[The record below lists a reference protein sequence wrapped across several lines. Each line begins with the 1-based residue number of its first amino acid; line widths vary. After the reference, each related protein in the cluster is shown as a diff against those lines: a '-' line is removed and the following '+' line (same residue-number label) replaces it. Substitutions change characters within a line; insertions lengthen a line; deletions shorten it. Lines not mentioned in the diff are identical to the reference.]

1 MFIYALAELVDGVTK
16 LTGLRGAPNFSH
28 GFVYYFNCKIDK
40 KLRDRQ
46 LPRSLIDQS
55 AFIIDK
61 HLLNYEL
68 MGKGYRQNVCQRPAA
83 LTYLIIALTV
93 SAVPSTKVTF
103 TMTIC

>member
-1 MFIYALAELVDGVTK
+1 MFIYALAELVDGVT
-16 LTGLRGAPNFSH
+16 GLRDAPYFRH
-28 GFVYYFNCKIDK
+28 GFVYYFSCKIDK

-46 LPRSLIDQS
+46 PPRSLIDQS

-61 HLLNYEL
+61 HRLNYEL